1 MERFAKAGDFC
12 PNPVCAEYG
21 KRQDGE
27 SQTNIRKFGKTHRG
41 VQRYQCRT
49 CQQTFTET
57 TGTIFYGKHT
67 SEREILETL
76 ALIAE
81 GSRIS
86 SLSRVKG
93 FKEDTILSWLRQAR
107 AHLEEIEEI
116 LLKDYHVNRGQLD
129 AMWSFVGNKGE
140 KKLPGNG

>member
-12 PNPVCAEYG
+12 PNPDCSDYG

-27 SQTNIRKFGKTHRG
+27 RQRNIWKFGKTRRS

-49 CQQTFTET
+49 CQHTFTET
-57 TGTIFYGKHT
+57 TGTIFYGKHA
-67 SEREILETL
+67 SEHEILETL
-76 ALIAE
+76 ALLAE

-93 FKEDTILSWLRQAR
+93 
-107 AHLEEIEEI
+107 
-116 LLKDYHVNRGQLD
+116 Y
-129 AMWSFVGNKGE
+129 
-140 KKLPGNG
+140 